1 MKWKIKI
8 TGDEKYLEALRS
20 IFNKSAIHLIL
31 RDESGYYL
39 NPDLLNSFREAK
51 EISEF
56 SETLLTFISFTPP
69 QKTQRDVE
77 VLKISSIKKNNDD
90 GSYEMYRANGDL
102 DTSGDE
108 RNCKIEIPKVDVS
121 LNALTPSTN
130 YNGCLL
136 DIHDIENLKDLLD
149 KEDGQ
154 KIMEDLDKH
163 IDNLIN
169 YSEYT
174 LGDSTKREIV
184 SILTS
189 LGKDLELAKWTA
201 MRKMYESI
209 RNDIGEEAVKRMIG
223 EQLANDFYYT
233 ASYYHMHP
241 ANKGPERYKT
251 PNRKIP
257 LDEGEE
263 IISKLVSAYI
273 EYKVKNYGTKL

>member
-1 MKWKIKI
+1 MKWKVQI

-241 ANKGPERYKT
+241 ANKGPERHKK